1 MAIMMPPPSENSE
14 EKPSSWSLE
23 NEADI
28 WRKFVTPE
36 NDGEFYQTWLALLC
50 RQLPDIKAGAILLR
64 SEEAN
69 TFKPVAIWPEISRDL
84 AFLTEVA
91 ERAIIEMRGVAHR
104 PDNSPNSNVQ
114 VSYPIKIF
122 QQVLGSVVLEAEAR
136 SDTEVQALL
145 RQLHWGIAWIYEL
158 THRHNHSVS
167 DAKIQRIG
175 SVMEVIATSLRQN
188 RLQQTL
194 FDITNHIN
202 RQLDCSRVAI
212 GLVNK
217 NSLRL
222 STLSNAAWFEKKT
235 NIVKLYVSAMEETYD
250 LLSSFSYSA
259 NKSNNE
265 DQNNVTD
272 YSAHGRLAKESGAEH
287 ILSLPMLLGADCVAV
302 LMLERDEDSGFNE
315 QDKLWLDALIS
326 LLPAIIHEKQQAE
339 RSLYSHLKNNIQE
352 YSKKL
357 FGPKHLTWKFSSSLL
372 LAFLLILTFV
382 HIDYRVSAKTIIE
395 GQIQRAIVAPFEGFV
410 ASSNVRAGDLV
421 KQKQILV
428 TLDDNDLKLNLAKW
442 KSELAQNNRKL
453 REAMAEHDL
462 SEYQVLNAKQQQ
474 AQAQLNLAK
483 ERLSR
488 SKITAPFNGVV
499 ISGDLSQLIGS
510 PVEQGK
516 KLFEIAPLDSYRI
529 ILQIDERDIRH
540 IKIGQKG
547 KLVMPG
553 LGDDPI
559 PFEVIRVTPI
569 AIAQDGQNF
578 FRVEA
583 LVKNAKPQLRPGME
597 GVGKIAIG
605 ERRIWWVL
613 THTFTDWLRLSMWK
627 WLP

>member
-1 MAIMMPPPSENSE
+1 MMPPPSENTE

-50 RQLPDIKAGAILLR
+50 RQLPGIKAGAVLLR

-69 TFKPVAIWPEISRDL
+69 TFKPVAIWPEVSRDL
-84 AFLTEVA
+84 TFLTEVA
-91 ERAIIEMRGVAHR
+91 ERAITEMRGVAHR

-122 QQVLGSVVLEAEAR
+122 QQILGSVVLEAEAR
-136 SDTEVQALL
+136 SDTEIQSLL

-158 THRHNHSVS
+158 AHRHNNAASE
-167 DAKIQRIG
+167 AKIQRIG

-194 FDITNHIN
+194 FDLTNHIA

-222 STLSNAAWFEKKT
+222 SALSNAAWFEKKT

-250 LLSSFSYSA
+250 QLDSFSYSS
-259 NKSNNE
+259 NKSNKE
-265 DQNNVTD
+265 DQNKVID
-272 YSAHGRLAKESGAEH
+272 YSAHGRLANESGAEH
-287 ILSLPMLLGADCVAV
+287 IYSVPMLLGADCVAI
-302 LMLERDEDSGFNE
+302 LMLERDEDSNFHE

-326 LLPAIIHEKQQAE
+326 LLPAIIQEKRQAE
-339 RSLYSHLKNNIQE
+339 RSFYSHIRDEFQKI
-352 YSKKL
+352 SKKL
-357 FGPKHLTWKFSSSLL
+357 LGPKYLIWKFSSSLL
-372 LAFLLILTFV
+372 LIFFLTLTFV
-382 HIDYRVSAKTIIE
+382 HIDYRVSAKTMIE
-395 GQIQRAIVAPFEGFV
+395 GQIQRAIVVPFEGFV

-421 KQKQILV
+421 KQKQVLV
-428 TLDDNDLKLNLAKW
+428 TLDDNDLKLDLAKW
-442 KSELAQNNRKL
+442 KSELEQHNRKL
-453 REAMAEHDL
+453 REAMAKHDL

-474 AQAQLNLAK
+474 ARAQLNLAK
-483 ERLSR
+483 EKLSR
-488 SKITAPFNGVV
+488 TEITAPFDGVV

-529 ILQIDERDIRH
+529 ILQTDERDIRH
-540 IKIGQKG
+540 IQVGQNG

-553 LGDDPI
+553 LGEDPI

-597 GVGKIAIG
+597 GVGKIVIG

-613 THTFTDWLRLSMWK
+613 THKFTDWLRLSMWK